1 MPPPLTKSKTSQVHK
16 THKTHHSS
24 APMINP
30 KRSGKTYR
38 LKQPD
43 DATMKTSIS
52 RQLDL
57 KGMYSSLK
65 PDRPSV

>member
-1 MPPPLTKSKTSQVHK
+1 MPPPQTKTKTSQA
-16 THKTHHSS
+16 HKTHHSS

-30 KRSGKTYR
+30 KISGKTYR

-65 PDRPSV
+65 PDRPSI